1 MKSILVVGLGHFGRH
16 IINKLNELNCQIMAV
31 DINEERVNELAPKVD
46 SAQIGD
52 TTNREFLMGLGVESF
67 DTVIVTITED
77 FQASLETTSLLKDL
91 GAQHV
96 VSRAS
101 SSIQEKFLLRNGAD
115 EVVYPEKQ
123 LAAWTCVR
131 CTSEHVF
138 DYIDLGENKAIYE
151 VSVPKEWSGRTVQNI
166 AIRSKYGMNLLGI
179 RLNGYLNTSIGPDT
193 LLQAG
198 STILVLGD
206 EKKIIDVFNL

>member
-31 DINEERVNELAPKVD
+31 DINEDRVNELAPKVD

>member
-1 MKSILVVGLGHFGRH
+1 MKSILVIGLGHFGRH
-16 IINKLNELNCQIMAV
+16 IVRKLNELECQIMGV
-31 DINEERVNELAPKVD
+31 DIDEENVNEVADLLD
-46 SAQIGD
+46 SAQIGNS
-52 TTNREFLMGLGVESF
+52 TNKEFLKGLGVDNF
-67 DTVIVTITED
+67 DAVIVTIADD
-77 FQASLETTSLLKDL
+77 FLSSLETVSLLKDM
-91 GAQHV
+91 GAAHV
-96 VSRAS
+96 VARAA